1 MNPVPGFA
9 GNQSFSVE
17 AAIGRYL
24 VKCGATDSVR
34 AEAWVCDRVR
44 EEGVPAP
51 AIVDVDLSKEQ
62 LPLAF
67 LVMEH
72 VGGAPVDDSSS
83 ALETAGAHLRVVHAI
98 ELDGFGWLGASE
110 SGDRGTQPTWFDA
123 MTEGTGSLAAVVDAG
138 LLPARTVAD
147 VERVV
152 DRHRDILD
160 AVQSACLLHGDF
172 HPRHVFADDRRLC
185 GIIDWGDATA
195 GDPLFDLGRV
205 LRSGRAALDRMLVSY
220 GPLPVGGDELE
231 RRLQLYL
238 CLWVASSVSWE
249 FFAGPPWPP
258 WFDLQNETLV
268 ACTAAL
274 ATYSR

>member
-1 MNPVPGFA
+1 MTPVPGFA
-9 GNQSFSVE
+9 GNQSFAVE
-17 AAIGRYL
+17 AAGGRYF
-24 VKCGATDSVR
+24 VKCGAADSVR

-44 EEGVPAP
+44 AEGVPAP
-51 AIVDVDLSKEQ
+51 SIIEVDLSEEQ
-62 LPLAF
+62 LPMAF
-67 LVMEH
+67 LVMRRME
-72 VGGAPVDDSSS
+72 GAPVDDASH
-83 ALETAGAHLRVVHAI
+83 ALENAGAQLRVVHAI

-123 MTEGTGSLAAVVDAG
+123 MSEGTVSLAAVVDAG

-147 VERVV
+147 VEQMV
-152 DRHRDILD
+152 DWHRDILD
-160 AVQSACLLHGDF
+160 AVKSARLLHGDF
-172 HPRHVFADDRRLC
+172 HPRHVFAEGDRLC

-205 LRSGRAALDRMLVSY
+205 LRSTRAALDRVLAGY

-238 CLWVASSVSWE
+238 CLWVVSSVSWE
-249 FFAGPPWPP
+249 FFAGAPWPP
-258 WFDLQNETLV
+258 WFELQNEALV

-274 ATYSR
+274 SNYSR